1 MTNDPNQSAKEVLA
15 EEKRAQA
22 EAKAQSGRE
31 ATANYRARET
41 AADDNANRLKVLRL
55 AREAEAADAQLP
67 TTAPKAGRAN
77 KATAPDEGLRP
88 DQLTT
93 ENDG

>member
-1 MTNDPNQSAKEVLA
+1 MTDDPNQSAKEALA
-15 EEKRAQA
+15 EEKRALT
-22 EAKAQSGRE
+22 ETKAQSGRE
-31 ATANYRARET
+31 ATADYRAREA

-55 AREAEAADAQLP
+55 AREAEAADTQLP
-67 TTAPKAGRAN
+67 TTAPKARRA
-77 KATAPDEGLRP
+77 KKTTARAFVSRP